1 MSNQPVICFIDDDEA
16 EVEAFKSVFSDDF
29 TVIANKTPQS
39 VLSELKSLK
48 LKANLF
54 VLDLYFSDGPAS
66 SSEECNRMIELKSKV
81 DVAQKELSDYLFTIC
96 QSRDGGLKIMKY
108 IRDNYPATPIVFY
121 TRKGTLADAVVCIDN
136 GADGI
141 FPKASID
148 KFDHSTTRV
157 TQIESAARLYHD
169 ALATH
174 FFCKASTSDL
184 FKKFIKVSKFVW
196 KNWKKF

>member
-1 MSNQPVICFIDDDEA
+1 MSNQPIICFIDDDKA

-29 TVIANKTPQS
+29 TIIANTTPQG

-81 DVAQKELSDYLFTIC
+81 DVAQKKLSDYLSTIR
-96 QSRDGGLKIMKY
+96 QSRDGGLEIMKY

-141 FPKASID
+141 FPKASIG
-148 KFDHSTTRV
+148 KFDHSIARV
-157 TQIESAARLYHD
+157 TQIESAARSHHD
-169 ALATH
+169 TFATR
-174 FFCKASTSDL
+174 FFCKASTPNL
-184 FKKFIKVSKFVW
+184 FKKLIKVSKFVW

>member
-1 MSNQPVICFIDDDEA
+1 MSNKPVICFIDDDQA
-16 EVEAFKSVFSDDF
+16 EVDAFKSVFSNDF

-66 SSEECNRMIELKSKV
+66 LPDECNRMIELKSKV
-81 DVAQKELSDYLFTIC
+81 DGAQKELSDYLSTIR
-96 QSRDGGLKIMKY
+96 QSRNGGLEIMKY
-108 IRDNYPATPIVFY
+108 IRDNYPTTPIVFY
-121 TRKGTLADAVVCIDN
+121 TRKGTLADAVVCIDS

-141 FPKASID
+141 FPKASMG
-148 KFDHSTTRV
+148 KFDHSIARV
-157 TQIESAARLYHD
+157 TQIERAARSHHD
-169 ALATH
+169 TLATR
-174 FFCKASTSDL
+174 FFCKASTSNL
-184 FKKFIKVSKFVW
+184 FKKLIKVSQFVW